1 MDIQFITAQTENH
14 FKDASALMQLYAQS
28 LEVDLCFQGFNE
40 ELQTLHI
47 QYNKPDGELIVAYDS
62 ITPVGCVAVRKLQPE
77 IAELKRMFVLPDYRN
92 LKLRQQILTII
103 LAATKRLEYKKIRLD
118 TLPSMTTAQKLYRVN
133 GFYEIESYRLNPV
146 KGVVYMEREV

>member
-1 MDIQFITAQTENH
+1 MMPSVTPASRGEHAQTENH

-47 QYNKPDGELIVAYDS
+47 QYHKPDGELIVAYDS

-77 IAELKRMFVLPDYRN
+77 IAELKRMFVKPVYQGQDSG
-92 LKLRQQILTII
+92 KILLEKAIE
-103 LAATKRLEYKKIRLD
+103 LAKNCGYSCID
-118 TLPSMTTAQKLYRVN
+118 
-133 GFYEIESYRLNPV
+133 
-146 KGVVYMEREV
+146 